1 MYYLFNMCI
10 KMQMFIKDDTQT
22 NGSHFPVYSEEVA
35 FAHHF
40 VGTHLLP
47 PSHPIGLLMVLAMPV
62 KYLKWQA
69 IQIAIHSIVGEQI
82 DNK

>member
-22 NGSHFPVYSEEVA
+22 NGSHFPVYSEDVA

-40 VGTHLLP
+40 VDTHLLP
-47 PSHPIGLLMVLAMPV
+47 PSHSIGLLMVSAMPV
-62 KYLKWQA
+62 EKLSKMA
-69 IQIAIHSIVGEQI
+69 GNP
-82 DNK
+82 DNYPMYTRCNELL